1 MSGTQEGYLL
11 IADIT
16 GYTQYLSK
24 SELEHAQETLAALL
38 ELLVDRTRPPLVIS
52 RLAGDAVISYGLR
65 HNFFEGQTF
74 VEMIEDTY
82 VAFRKALERMVLNNT
97 CRCNACAN
105 VSSLDLKF
113 FCHFGAFGIQRIG
126 DHAELVGSDV
136 NLIHR
141 LLKNHVAEKTGFR
154 AYTLYTQAAIRQLGL
169 EEFGETMAPHAE
181 TYEHLGEVNVWVQDM
196 HAVWEGKRGAAQV
209 QIPPEQILLR
219 FEAEIAMPPLLVWD
233 YLLQPEFRS
242 TLIGSDRQ
250 EVVNRAGGRIA
261 PGSVYQCYH
270 GDKFVPQ
277 AILEWQPFE
286 RILTQ
291 DLLPVPFPN
300 TYVLVE
306 YRLLPAAGGTRLLQV
321 FGKPKG
327 PLLGRALMKIMQPML
342 AGQGQKDIEAFKQHI
357 EKDMAENRGG
367 LPPASPVSTDMIT
380 EAASTSL
387 HTSLATDH

>member
-74 VEMIEDTY
+74 VELIEDTY

-126 DHAELVGSDV
+126 DHAGLVGSDV

-209 QIPPEQILLR
+209 QIPPEQILLQ
-219 FEAEIAMPPLLVWD
+219 FEAEIAMPPHLVWD

-261 PGSVYQCYH
+261 PGSIYQCYH
-270 GDKFVPQ
+270 GDKFVSQ

-291 DLLPVPFPN
+291 DLLPVPIPN

-306 YRLLPAAGGTRLLQV
+306 YRLLPAAGGTRLVQV